1 MAVKLRLTRRGRKNS
16 PFYRVVAA
24 DSRAPRD
31 GRFIEVLGIYHPL
44 KKAETEQI
52 DIDEEKALKWLNRG
66 AIPTDVVR
74 SLLSK
79 RGIMK
84 KYHDDKQAAKKA
96 RQEAKG

>member
-24 DSRAPRD
+24 DGRAPRD
-31 GRFIEVLGIYHPL
+31 GRFIEVLGVYHPL
-44 KKAETEQI
+44 KKSESEQI
-52 DIDEEKALKWLNRG
+52 DIDEEMALKWLNRG

-74 SLLSK
+74 SLLRK
-79 RGIMK
+79 QGIMK
-84 KYHDDKQAAKKA
+84 KYHESKAAAKKA